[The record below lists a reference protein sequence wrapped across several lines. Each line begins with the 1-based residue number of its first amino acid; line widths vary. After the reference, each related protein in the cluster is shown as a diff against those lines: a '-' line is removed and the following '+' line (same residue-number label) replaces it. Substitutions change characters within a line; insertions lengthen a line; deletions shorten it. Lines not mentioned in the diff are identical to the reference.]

1 MLATRAGE
9 KDLFEGVNEPAD
21 PSNLSDLERMHLPV
35 IQAPATVT
43 QGRPFEVAI
52 EVGELLPHPSE
63 PHHFIQF
70 VELWVDATFLARID
84 LTADRSL
91 PKVRLRILLRHPAQ
105 ELRARARCNLHG
117 VWMARKRISVERLT
131 P

>member
-35 IQAPATVT
+35 IEAPATVT
-43 QGRPFEVAI
+43 QGQPFEAAV
-52 EVGELLPHPSE
+52 EVGRLLPHPSE
-63 PHHFIQF
+63 PPHFIRF
-70 VELWVDATFLARID
+70 VELWADATFLARID

-91 PKVRLRILLRHPAQ
+91 PKVRLQLRLRHPAQ
-105 ELRARARCNLHG
+105 ELRARASCNLHG
-117 VWMARKRISVERLT
+117 VWMARKRISVQR